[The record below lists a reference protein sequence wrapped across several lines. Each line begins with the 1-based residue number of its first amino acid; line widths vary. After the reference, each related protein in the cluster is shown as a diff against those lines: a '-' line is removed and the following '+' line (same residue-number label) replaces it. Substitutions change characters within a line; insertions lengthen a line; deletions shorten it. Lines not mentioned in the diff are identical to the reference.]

1 MSKPARTAEEVATAC
16 GLDLEKA
23 REAVAH
29 HGAEFL
35 VAYGSFVRGDERDG
49 SDLDLACGCG
59 PDSAP
64 ALAQELSRV
73 CAVPVDLRSFASGS
87 PAWRAE
93 VALTG
98 VCICE
103 REQGRWEV
111 ARAAA
116 LEEWARRRP
125 RGRRRGTI
133 PHEAIKARF
142 G

>member
-1 MSKPARTAEEVATAC
+1 MSRPVRTVEEVAWAS
-16 GLDLEKA
+16 GLDLGKA
-23 REAVAH
+23 KEVAER

-35 VAYGSFVRGDERDG
+35 VAYGSFVRGDEQEG

-59 PDSAP
+59 PGSA
-64 ALAQELSRV
+64 AAFGEELSRA
-73 CAVPVDLRSFASGS
+73 CAVPVDLRPFGSGS

-98 VCICE
+98 VCIYE
-103 REQGRWEV
+103 REQGRWEA

-116 LEEWARRRP
+116 LAEWARRRP
-125 RGRRRGTI
+125 RGRERGTV

>member
-1 MSKPARTAEEVATAC
+1 MGKPALTAEQAATAC

-23 REAVAH
+23 KEAAAR

-35 VAYGSFVRGDERDG
+35 VVYGSFVRGDERDG

-64 ALAQELSRV
+64 ALAQELSRA
-73 CAVPVDLRSFASGS
+73 CAVPVDLRPFGSGS

-98 VCICE
+98 VCIYE
-103 REQGRWEV
+103 REQGRWEA

-116 LEEWARRRP
+116 LVEWAWRRP
-125 RGRRRGTI
+125 RGRERGTV